1 MRNILS
7 YAMVAAVAIASPAY
21 AATVSPTLTA
31 DGTAGGA
38 GVLSGINSSI
48 YANDSQVGTV
58 ATTAGS
64 ATIDGKFTL
73 GSQLAILTIGS
84 ETRATGGR
92 SIGTVTAGIYDS
104 TGTTLLQA
112 LTVSL
117 NGIGQANIS
126 GTIAALAAGNYIF
139 RIASSGASAATLSY
153 YLSVTTDAPIPGAAL
168 LFGAGLSAIGGAAAR
183 KRKAAAQAV

>member
-38 GVLSGINSSI
+38 AVLSGINSS
-48 YANDSQVGTV
+48 V

-92 SIGTVTAGIYDS
+92 SIGTVTAGVYDS

-112 LTVSL
+112 LTVTP
-117 NGIGQANIS
+117 NGVGQANIS